1 MDARQCLL
9 SKKTHQLIFSSGS
22 VNTNL
27 VTIRKLVRE
36 FKDAKLVHTIPG
48 STGGTVLAKSPQDI
62 SLKHVYDIF
71 RDETLFGLYPDTP
84 NPQCLVGRILQ
95 FVLLAIFEDAETLLS
110 TFLEKI
116 TLVEIRDTLMKR
128 AKEVS

>member
-1 MDARQCLL
+1 MDARQCSL

-22 VNTNL
+22 VNTNP

-36 FKDAKLVHTIPG
+36 LKDAKLVRTIPG
-48 STGGTVLAKSPQDI
+48 STVLAKSPQDI

-71 RDETLFGLYPDTP
+71 RDETLFDLYPDTP

-116 TLVEIRDTLMKR
+116 TLVEIRDAVMKWD
-128 AKEVS
+128 KEVS